1 MTKRVVLAALVL
13 AVMFLG
19 AHQAFAQTVSNDI
32 CFFGIFCIGGGGS
45 HPAPAPLLA
54 AGIPAFAAA
63 GGGVAVSRLCRKLRR
78 R

>member
-1 MTKRVVLAALVL
+1 MTKHMALAGAIL

-19 AHQAFAQTVSNDI
+19 THQAFAQTVSNEI
-32 CFFGIFCIGGGGS
+32 CFLGIFCIGGGG

-54 AGIPAFAAA
+54 AGVPAFTAV
-63 GGGVAVSRLCRKLRR
+63 GGGVLVSRLYRKLRR